1 MRAWTRSEQAERWGR
16 RHDERGSGTL
26 LMVGVLAVVGV
37 VAMAAMVAAA
47 YLVAGHRAHGAADL
61 AALSGA
67 AAYAEGRS
75 PCPAAAQLA
84 RANDARLTR
93 CDRVGDDVDYV
104 VSVTVEVQVGLR
116 VPGLPPALR
125 GRAHAGP
132 VG

>member
-1 MRAWTRSEQAERWGR
+1 
-16 RHDERGSGTL
+16 
-26 LMVGVLAVVGV
+26 MVGVMAVVGV
-37 VAMAAMVAAA
+37 VSMMAMVAAV

-75 PCPAAAQLA
+75 PCPAASRLA
-84 RANDARLTR
+84 RANDARLVR

-104 VSVTVEVQVGLR
+104 VSVTVEVEVGLR
-116 VPGLPPALR
+116 VPGLPRALS

-132 VG
+132 VA